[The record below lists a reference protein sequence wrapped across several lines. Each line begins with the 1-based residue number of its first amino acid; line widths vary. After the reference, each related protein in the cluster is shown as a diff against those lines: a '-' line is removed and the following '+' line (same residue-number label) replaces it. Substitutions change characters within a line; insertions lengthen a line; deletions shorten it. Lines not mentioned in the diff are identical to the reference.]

1 LDKPAIGL
9 EQNWALGHTSHAMTC
24 HHHH

>member
-9 EQNWALGHTSHAMTC
+9 EQSWALGHTSHAMIC